1 MGTGM
6 HKYDPV
12 IKSLPSDAAA
22 TILSASQVF
31 NLNTSGASRL
41 NGRAAFESNDGD
53 GMPLSAITE
62 DDQLWTG

>member
-31 NLNTSGASRL
+31 NLNTSGAARL
-41 NGRAAFESNDGD
+41 A
-53 GMPLSAITE
+53 
-62 DDQLWTG
+62 